1 MAVESVHTSNVYPHT
16 DSRYEWVEATVN
28 FAVDPDSHANQRIVD
43 LELAPRDG
51 DGLVRFNAD
60 LRVLRPIDGGNGK
73 MLFVVPNRGVP
84 TNAPWLKGGFLL
96 DRGWTIASC
105 GWQWDVQRG
114 PAILGLTAPQAD
126 VAPGF
131 MRLQWRSDTA
141 KDDHSLSFSA
151 PEIESIPGAEAL
163 FTFTDYPTIDVD
175 DPEAV
180 LTVRTAPDADPTTV
194 PREAWRFS
202 DETHVTV
209 DGGFQPF
216 HWYELVYRTSLAPV
230 AGCGLLAIRDMVSHL
245 RADHLLADGIDH
257 TFAYG
262 VSQAGRLLRQFL
274 SDGLNVDESG
284 MTVFDGVF
292 SDSASAARG
301 EFNHRYAQPSAAA
314 ISGFGTAGRFGN
326 ADLLARQRE
335 LGGVPK
341 TIFTNTATEYWQGD
355 GALVHVDPH
364 TGQDLPEDP
373 DVRTYLLA
381 GTDHFGSSKIKD
393 ALPAAN
399 QVHHLDVT
407 PVTRALLVALAEWV
421 SDGVE
426 PPASRVPRT
435 GDGTAI
441 ARKDVLSGFGYATM
455 PAPAW
460 LPSSRRVDLGPDAD
474 HGIGRWPVKFG
485 ESHVDLVSA
494 VDEDGNEVAGIRLPA
509 VAAPLATYTGWNA
522 RRFVEELPDVLYERL
537 GSKLPFP
544 PGQPSVID
552 RYPTRDDYAAAVR
565 AAAETLVA
573 ERFLLAA
580 EIDTMVKKAAAD
592 YPTVEVTAS

>member
-1 MAVESVHTSNVYPHT
+1 MAVESVHTSKVYPHT

-60 LRVLRPIDGGNGK
+60 LRLLRPIDGGNGK

-202 DETHVTV
+202 DDTHVTV

-230 AGCGLLAIRDMVSHL
+230 AGCGLLAIRDMVL
-245 RADHLLADGIDH
+245 
-257 TFAYG
+257 
-262 VSQAGRLLRQFL
+262 
-274 SDGLNVDESG
+274 
-284 MTVFDGVF
+284 
-292 SDSASAARG
+292 
-301 EFNHRYAQPSAAA
+301 
-314 ISGFGTAGRFGN
+314 
-326 ADLLARQRE
+326 
-335 LGGVPK
+335 
-341 TIFTNTATEYWQGD
+341 
-355 GALVHVDPH
+355 
-364 TGQDLPEDP
+364 
-373 DVRTYLLA
+373 
-381 GTDHFGSSKIKD
+381 
-393 ALPAAN
+393 
-399 QVHHLDVT
+399 
-407 PVTRALLVALAEWV
+407 
-421 SDGVE
+421 
-426 PPASRVPRT
+426 PPAC
-435 GDGTAI
+435 
-441 ARKDVLSGFGYATM
+441 
-455 PAPAW
+455 
-460 LPSSRRVDLGPDAD
+460 
-474 HGIGRWPVKFG
+474 
-485 ESHVDLVSA
+485 
-494 VDEDGNEVAGIRLPA
+494 
-509 VAAPLATYTGWNA
+509 
-522 RRFVEELPDVLYERL
+522 
-537 GSKLPFP
+537 
-544 PGQPSVID
+544 
-552 RYPTRDDYAAAVR
+552 
-565 AAAETLVA
+565 
-573 ERFLLAA
+573 
-580 EIDTMVKKAAAD
+580 
-592 YPTVEVTAS
+592 